1 MFHCLENGY
10 EVNKVYSVL
19 LAQPVTFDNLLSNDS
34 LNLLL
39 YF

>member
-10 EVNKVYSVL
+10 EVNKVYNVS